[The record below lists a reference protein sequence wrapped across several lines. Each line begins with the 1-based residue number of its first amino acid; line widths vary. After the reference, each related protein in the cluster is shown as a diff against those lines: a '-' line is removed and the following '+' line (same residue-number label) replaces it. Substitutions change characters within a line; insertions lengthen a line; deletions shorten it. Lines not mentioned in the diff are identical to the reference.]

1 MTSYCRAPLTFA
13 AHQKPT
19 VGDSKFSAA
28 GVDHMGWLLCDGR
41 TLSKTSYAFLY
52 NVIGDSFNVP
62 GTPGTMFR
70 LPNPSGRVPGVKGTG
85 VDQNLSTMTFS
96 TGQVLGEY
104 VHQLTIAEM
113 PSHNHGVATSVPSTI
128 QQSSYNNSTSME
140 FTGVLVEYSTT
151 QITANQDPHS
161 HTYTTTNSL
170 NQNVRS
176 VKSEIV
182 ADDISVN
189 AGTAGATT
197 GTADPP
203 ISVDNPPHKHPIFDP
218 RHSHSLNPAG
228 QDNDHNTVQPTLV
241 MGNMFIYC
249 GLYNAGA
256 FPYTTGS
263 NLW

>member
-41 TLSKTSYAFLY
+41 ALSKTAYAFLY
-52 NVIGDSFNVP
+52 NVIGDSFNVS

-85 VDQNLSTMTFS
+85 VDQNLSSLTFS
-96 TGQVLGEY
+96 TGQKLGEY
-104 VHQLTIAEM
+104 VHQLSIAEM
-113 PSHNHGVATSVPSTI
+113 PSHNHGVNGVD
-128 QQSSYNNSTSME
+128 QSSYNTSTSAVSTGIRLNDPGHTHSNNSTDPPGYGLMYQDGSNTMNASVNDSAE
-140 FTGVLVEYSTT
+140 PNLFTPLIALTINNSTT
-151 QITANQDPHS
+151 GITLSDPTHA
-161 HTYTTTNSL
+161 HTL
-170 NQNVRS
+170 H
-176 VKSEIV
+176 
-182 ADDISVN
+182 AAGGDD
-189 AGTAGATT
+189 
-197 GTADPP
+197 P
-203 ISVDNPPHKHPIFDP
+203 
-218 RHSHSLNPAG
+218 
-228 QDNDHNTVQPTLV
+228 HNTVQPTLV

>member
-19 VGDSKFSAA
+19 VGDSKFSAV

-41 TLSKTSYAFLY
+41 YLSKTAYAFLY
-52 NVIGDSFNVP
+52 NVIGDSF
-62 GTPGTMFR
+62 GTNGTMFR

-85 VDQNLSTMTFS
+85 VDQNLSSLTFS
-96 TGQVLGEY
+96 TGQKLGEY
-104 VHQLTIAEM
+104 VHQLSIAEM
-113 PSHNHGVATSVPSTI
+113 PSHNHGVATSVPSSI

-151 QITANQDPHS
+151 QISSYQDAHRHTYYNGANTANGLDTLP
-161 HTYTTTNSL
+161 
-170 NQNVRS
+170 
-176 VKSEIV
+176 
-182 ADDISVN
+182 
-189 AGTAGATT
+189 
-197 GTADPP
+197 TADVATNNNNSNVTDFQTPP
-203 ISVDNPPHKHPIFDP
+203 IHIIDPEHKHPIYDP
-218 RHSHSLNPAG
+218 RHSHSLHPAG
-228 QDNDHNTVQPTLV
+228 EDNDHNNVQPTLV

-263 NLW
+263 NIW

>member
-19 VGDSKFSAA
+19 VGDSKFSAV

-41 TLSKTSYAFLY
+41 YLSKTAYAFLY
-52 NVIGDSFNVP
+52 NVIGDSF
-62 GTPGTMFR
+62 GTNGTMFR

-104 VHQLTIAEM
+104 VHQLSIAEM
-113 PSHNHGVATSVPSTI
+113 PSHNHGVNGAD
-128 QQSSYNNSTSME
+128 QSSYNTSTSAVS
-140 FTGVLVEYSTT
+140 TGILVLNSTT
-151 QITANQDPHS
+151 QITADQDPHTHQYNITNDAN
-161 HTYTTTNSL
+161 HT
-170 NQNVRS
+170 VRS
-176 VKSEIV
+176 VKSGIA
-182 ADDISVN
+182 ADDSSVN
-189 AGTAGATT
+189 QGININGGTTSN
-197 GTADPP
+197 ADPF
-203 ISVDNPPHKHPIFDP
+203 ITVTNPPHRHDIFDP
-218 RHSHSLNPAG
+218 THAHTLHAAG
-228 QDNDHNTVQPTLV
+228 GDDPHNTVQPTLI

-263 NLW
+263 NIW